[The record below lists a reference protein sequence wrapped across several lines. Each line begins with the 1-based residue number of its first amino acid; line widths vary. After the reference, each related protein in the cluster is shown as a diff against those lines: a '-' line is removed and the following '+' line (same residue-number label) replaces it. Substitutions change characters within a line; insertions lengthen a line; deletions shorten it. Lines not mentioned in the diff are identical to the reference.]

1 MPAVAVANFTKVD
14 LGTTGKGTSVSV
26 WHLPGQAADAATG
39 TAHLKDVFDFYETT
53 YGAYTFGNAVG
64 SVSANWGPGDY
75 GGMEHHPFWHVG
87 QNDLVSEEVNAH
99 EAAHGWFGDGV
110 RIQCWEDFML
120 SEGTVT
126 YMAAHALEHLGVDI
140 WKDYDCTLKDL
151 CAAGS
156 TENTIA
162 LPDTCGVID
171 LLNDPLWSNVPYFK
185 GAYFY
190 RDVATAIGADTL
202 DAALAE
208 FYQAHVGK
216 AAHMQDLID
225 HVKTKVDAAK
235 AAQIDTLVTTWL
247 KTLACPIDTSA
258 FCP

>member
-1 MPAVAVANFTKVD
+1 
-14 LGTTGKGTSVSV
+14 
-26 WHLPGQAADAATG
+26 
-39 TAHLKDVFDFYETT
+39 
-53 YGAYTFGNAVG
+53 
-64 SVSANWGPGDY
+64 
-75 GGMEHHPFWHVG
+75 
-87 QNDLVSEEVNAH
+87 
-99 EAAHGWFGDGV
+99 
-110 RIQCWEDFML
+110 ML

-126 YMAAHALEHLGVDI
+126 YMAAHALEHLSVDI
-140 WKDYDCTLKDL
+140 WKDYDCVIKDL
-151 CAAGS
+151 CAPGS

-190 RDVATAIGADTL
+190 RDVAAAMGADAL

-216 AAHMQDLID
+216 PAKMQALID
-225 HVKTKVDAAK
+225 HLKSKATAAQAAK
-235 AAQIDTLVTTWL
+235 IDTLETTWL

-258 FCP
+258 LCP